1 MGHCCSCESS
11 SLLACDQTCHSWYTS
26 SSVEDFPIGCYW
38 IQDLF
43 IFLFGAAQIV
53 AFVEVLFDDVDN
65 HVFPLGFVID
75 RQYLQLGVVPT
86 GQLLSF
92 KNLCYSAASST

>member
-1 MGHCCSCESS
+1 MTKLATVGAP
-11 SLLACDQTCHSWYTS
+11 LLLLRISQLVATGSRTFSYS
-26 SSVEDFPIGCYW
+26 F
-38 IQDLF
+38 
-43 IFLFGAAQIV
+43 FGTAQIV

-75 RQYLQLGVVPT
+75 RKYLQLGIVPT

-92 KNLCYSAASST
+92 KSLCYSAASST